1 MKIFKL
7 FIIFFLLFSPT
18 AYAQTTPPINLEE
31 IVITSSRMAQHDY
44 KIAANVTVIDQ
55 NKIQASNAETVSEI
69 VKEELGVNIYDSSSM
84 KTSVVD
90 IRGFGDTAT
99 RNVLV
104 LVNDRKVNSIDI
116 SGPDLM
122 QIPLAAVERIEIV
135 RGAGSVL
142 YGDNAVGGIINI
154 ITKKGKGPLK
164 GKLGGTFGSY
174 NTQSEDVEISGEKGD
189 LKYYFLTQNYST
201 HGYRSNSQL
210 EAKDYNLD
218 TSYSFTDKVTI
229 DLSGGWHEDDYG
241 LPGGLNA
248 TELMTLGRRGSAEE
262 NNYANSKDRFVKC
275 AFKIKPW
282 PEEIDWGHF
291 IFDFSYRNRDTYAWF
306 DYAAWGATATKRDID
321 TWGLTSKYIYNQKI
335 FGKEVNFVSG
345 IDFYDMT
352 NDILGGGAGASQSSD
367 DLTIAKEEWGLYSY
381 AEYEIFKNIYINGG
395 GRYQNAQYTFD
406 QRNTSFYDTKDP
418 AETVFMGGAKYEY
431 AKGSNIHFNVQQT
444 FRFLATDEWYDTWSG
459 LNTNLKQQ
467 RGIQYEIGWKHN
479 FRDTITFHVT
489 PYWIDNKDEIFFN
502 PVSGLFGSNSNY
514 DKTRRTGIEMGQK
527 SDILKLWTVEHGPL
541 TKFDFSTNYTYQEP
555 KFREGTFE
563 DKFIPMVPCHQANTS
578 FEVELWNKYFLVI
591 NGSYVGSRFAVNDA
605 LNETPPIKPHYLLDA
620 KIGLNLKNIECF
632 FAINNLT
639 NELYSTYVIKSAS
652 STVKDYYPD
661 PERNFLFGIKGKF

>member
-1 MKIFKL
+1 MKTIYLSIVL
-7 FIIFFLLFSPT
+7 FIFCYP
-18 AYAQTTPPINLEE
+18 AYAQTTSPINLDE

-55 NKIQASNAETVSEI
+55 NKIKVSNADTVSEI
-69 VKEELGVNIYDSSSM
+69 VKEELGVNIYDSSSA

-122 QIPLAAVERIEIV
+122 QVPLEAVERIEIV

-142 YGDNAVGGIINI
+142 YGDNAVGGVINI
-154 ITKKGKGPLK
+154 ITKKGKGPLQTK
-164 GKLGGTFGSY
+164 AGGTYGSY
-174 NTQSEDVEISGEKGD
+174 NTQSKDIEMSGEKGD

-210 EAKDYNLD
+210 EANDYNLD
-218 TSYSFTDKVTI
+218 TTYSWIDKLTI

-248 TELMTLGRRGSAEE
+248 TELLTFGRRGSSEE
-262 NNYANSKDRFVKC
+262 NNYANAKDRFVKC

-282 PEEIDWGHF
+282 PEDIDWGHF
-291 IFDFSYRNRDTYAWF
+291 ILDFSYRNRDTYAWF
-306 DYAAWGATATKRDID
+306 DYASSGATATKRDID
-321 TWGLTSKYIYNQKI
+321 TFGLTSKYIFNQQI
-335 FGKEVNFVSG
+335 LGKEVNFVSG
-345 IDFYDMT
+345 IDFYDIT
-352 NDILGGGAGASQSSD
+352 NDIVGGGSGLSESFD
-367 DLTIAKEEWGLYSY
+367 DLTISKEEWGIYSY
-381 AEYEIFKNIYINGG
+381 AEYELFRNFYVNGG
-395 GRYQNAQYTFD
+395 GRYQNAEYTFD
-406 QRNTSFYDTKDP
+406 RRDTPFYDTKDP
-418 AETVFMGGAKYEY
+418 SDTVFMGGAKYEY
-431 AKGSNIHFNVQQT
+431 AKGSNVHFNVQQT
-444 FRFLATDEWYDTWSG
+444 FRFLATDEWYDTWAG

-514 DKTRRTGIEMGQK
+514 DKTRRVGIEMGQK
-527 SDILKLWTVEHGPL
+527 SDLLRLWTIDRAPW
-541 TKFDFSTNYTYQEP
+541 TKIEFSTNYTYQEP

-563 DKFIPMVPCHQANTS
+563 DKFIPMAPNHQSNINLQ
-578 FEVELWNKYFLVI
+578 VELWKKYFVSV
-591 NGSYVGSRFAVNDA
+591 NGSYIGSRFAVNDT
-605 LNETPPIKPHYLLDA
+605 LNVTPRIKPHYLLDA
-620 KIGLNLKNIECF
+620 KIGMNLKNMECF

-639 NELYSTYVIKSAS
+639 DELYSTYVIKSAS